1 MLSGT
6 SIETEPTSTKPITA
20 VSTVFW
26 RGIGKVVE
34 EAGEVLQIA
43 GKAMAFP
50 TDPHPD
56 GKGPL
61 RDRFIMELGD
71 LLASLDYLSEMNELS
86 VMGITAHHT
95 AKLPLLRSCPIATQ
109 SSEQW
114 IGLQYVI
121 QEAGAIL
128 QVASEAIAY
137 PAIPHP
143 DGKGPLRDRMVK
155 RIGHLKAAIYFL
167 CELNVLPNED
177 IAGRRELKLTL
188 FRSWGLSGI
197 PEHPPQSCPNHDPHH
212 VS

>member
-6 SIETEPTSTKPITA
+6 SIDTEPTSTKPITA
-20 VSTVFW
+20 VSTEYW

-50 TDPHPD
+50 THPHPD

-86 VMGITAHHT
+86 VMGINTHQT
-95 AKLPLLRSCPIATQ
+95 TKLTLLRSCPIATQ

-128 QVASEAIAY
+128 QVASEVIAY
-137 PAIPHP
+137 PAKPHP
-143 DGKGPLRDRMVK
+143 EGKGPLRDRMVK
-155 RIGHLKAAIYFL
+155 RIGHLQAALDFV
-167 CELNVLPNED
+167 CEMNGLSNED
-177 IAGRRELKLTL
+177 IAGRQDLKLAL

-197 PEHPPQSCPNHDPHH
+197 SEHHTQPCLNHIPHRT
-212 VS
+212 S

>member
-6 SIETEPTSTKPITA
+6 SIDTEPTSTKPITV
-20 VSTVFW
+20 VSTEYW

-71 LLASLDYLSEMNELS
+71 LLASLDYLSEMNDLPTS
-86 VMGITAHHT
+86 VIATHRAT
-95 AKLPLLRSCPIATQ
+95 KLTLLQSCPIATGPYERWQ
-109 SSEQW
+109 G
-114 IGLQYVI
+114 IQYVI
-121 QEAGAIL
+121 EEAGAIL
-128 QVASEAIAY
+128 QVTSKAIAY
-137 PAIPHP
+137 PAKPHP
-143 DGKGPLRDRMVK
+143 EGKGPLRDRMVK
-155 RIGHLKAAIYFL
+155 RIGHLQAALDFV
-167 CELNVLPNED
+167 CEMNGLSNED
-177 IAGRRELKLTL
+177 IAGRQDLKLAL

-197 PEHPPQSCPNHDPHH
+197 SEHHTQPCLNHIPHCT
-212 VS
+212 S